1 MKKVNLKLFGLVAIA
16 GLLVS
21 AFLLP
26 GCATLGP
33 PFQKVEKIPDN
44 MGLVY
49 IYRPAKLMGGAIAY
63 EVEANKVLVTHLPA
77 GGYYPYFAKP
87 GEIEFSAQT
96 ESKSAV
102 TIDVKAGE
110 TYYIKGTIGIG
121 FFVGRPHLIVVPREE
136 GAKEIAEC
144 KLIPEETAKG
154 TAKK

>member
-1 MKKVNLKLFGLVAIA
+1 MKKISLKLLGLVAIA

-21 AFLLP
+21 SFLLP

-33 PFQKVEKIPDN
+33 PFQKIEKIPDN

-49 IYRPAKLMGGAIAY
+49 IYRPSKLMGGAIKY
-63 EVEANKVLVTHLPA
+63 EVDANKVLVTHLPA

-87 GEIEFSAQT
+87 GVTEFSAET

-121 FFVGRPHLIVVPREE
+121 FFVGRPHLVIVSREE

-144 KLIPEETAKG
+144 KIIPEETAKG
-154 TAKK
+154 TSKK